1 VLLRKSALHN
11 GWVGD
16 TPLRPLT
23 PKMKRQ
29 VDLAVAP
36 GENAVISLGRGLE
49 ILRAF
54 RSLDVPLGNAEIAAR
69 TGLPK
74 PTVARL
80 TYTLVR
86 TGHLRQV
93 DDKGGYRLGE
103 KVTRLGASFLSSLP
117 IRAIARARMQELA
130 DRFDMSVALG
140 IPDRVSMIYIEYCS
154 GLETVTMRLR
164 VGTSVPMGLTA
175 MGRAYLW
182 ALAPE
187 ARDRKIA
194 ALAAAAGD
202 GAEALRRSI
211 QVAMRELDARGYA
224 VSFGDWRRQVHAVG
238 VPVWLD
244 GGHTI
249 LAMNCGASR
258 HGLSENLF
266 REELGPALVSLS
278 AEVSNAIGSTGLTF
292 WND

>member
-1 VLLRKSALHN
+1 
-11 GWVGD
+11 
-16 TPLRPLT
+16 
-23 PKMKRQ
+23 MKGC
-29 VDLAVAP
+29 VASP
-36 GENAVISLGRGLE
+36 AERGENAVISLGRGLE

-54 RSLDVPLGNAEIAAR
+54 RSLDAPLGNAEIAAR

-93 DDKGGYRLGE
+93 DGMGGYRLGE
-103 KVTRLGASFLSSLP
+103 KVTRLGASFLSGLP
-117 IRAIARARMQELA
+117 VRAMARAHMQEFA

-140 IPDRVSMIYIEYCS
+140 VPERLSMIYIEYCS

-164 VGTSVPMGLTA
+164 VGTAVPMGLTA

-187 ARDRKIA
+187 VRDRQIA

-202 GAEALRRSI
+202 GADALRRGI
-211 QVAMRELDARGYA
+211 AVAMRELDARGYA

-238 VPVWLD
+238 APLWLD
-244 GGHTI
+244 DGRTL

-258 HGLSENLF
+258 HGLSEKLF
-266 REELGPALVSLS
+266 RDEVGPALVSLS
-278 AEVSNAIGSTGLTF
+278 ADLANALSSSGLTF
-292 WND
+292 WNE

>member
-1 VLLRKSALHN
+1 LRLLSE
-11 GWVGD
+11 
-16 TPLRPLT
+16 
-23 PKMKRQ
+23 KMKRQ
-29 VDLAVAP
+29 VKLGP
-36 GENAVISLGRGLE
+36 ERGENAVVSLGRGLE
-49 ILRAF
+49 ILRSF
-54 RSLDVPLGNAEIAAR
+54 QSLDVPLSNAEIAAR

-80 TYTLVR
+80 TYTLVQ

-93 DDKGGYRLGE
+93 ADNGGYRLGE
-103 KVTRLGASFLSSLP
+103 KVTRLGAAFLSSLP
-117 IRAIARARMQELA
+117 IRAIARARMQGLA

-140 IPDRVSMIYIEYCS
+140 IPDRLSMIYIEYCS

-194 ALAAAAGD
+194 ALVEAAGD
-202 GAEALRRSI
+202 GAEALQRGI
-211 QVAMRELDARGYA
+211 QAAMHELDARGYA

-244 GGHTI
+244 GGQTL

-266 REELGPALVSLS
+266 REELGPALISLS
-278 AEVSNAIGSTGLTF
+278 AEVSNAINGIDLTF
-292 WND
+292 WNE